1 MSAPT
6 FTTCRPH
13 HLPAGPKPYRQG
25 TFVRLRH
32 ATRTLGRRAL
42 RSNGGFTLTELLV
55 AVAIIAI
62 LVAIVSVCLARA
74 REYARTAQC
83 LSNLHQL
90 SLAAL
95 GYAQHNRGMMPSD
108 GQTIGGYWYP
118 EIKPYDN
125 NIIVNGLC
133 PDATTPA
140 DPSAT
145 GQGIGTASQAWGLV
159 DPSGAYGWLQ
169 GTTCSY
175 GMNVHAGGAGVIP
188 AVAAY
193 GQVTLGGNTNYY
205 GGIASATTIEAN
217 GNALITG
224 AMESGG
230 AITLHGGITVQGSQ
244 SPNMPGM
251 QPPDVTAIY
260 NQIMDTDNPAPTS
273 GGNTIDFTNNQYLY
287 INGNFD
293 ASGQMN
299 IIGSGTLLVS
309 GNVTVDGIFPSQG
322 SANIN
327 IVTLGSVT
335 IHGQLNLNGS
345 IYAEGNFTNS
355 GNQAIHGVLDI
366 GGYYDDQG
374 KGYIAVAA
382 PPSFD
387 PRANGNQ
394 IVESQPLFGDC
405 IWVDGSPAA
414 SDAVPSNTQT
424 GDPSL
429 NAQDQMARFCIDRHL
444 GQINVSFTDGSAHTV
459 PLAQL
464 WQLNWSGNFRA
475 KTVVVP

>member
-1 MSAPT
+1 MLAPAL
-6 FTTCRPH
+6 TTYVFHNLSTGSMKSRRYRRTTRASCK
-13 HLPAGPKPYRQG
+13 GPS
-25 TFVRLRH
+25 LRH
-32 ATRTLGRRAL
+32 
-42 RSNGGFTLTELLV
+42 GGFTLTELLV
-55 AVAIIAI
+55 AVAIIGI
-62 LVAIVSVCLARA
+62 LIAIVLTCLARA

-95 GYAQHNRGMMPSD
+95 AYAQHNRGMMPSD
-108 GQTIGGYWYP
+108 GLTMGGYWYP

-125 NIIVNGLC
+125 NITANGLC
-133 PDATTPA
+133 PDAATPV
-140 DPSAT
+140 DPAAT
-145 GQGIGTASQAWGLV
+145 DQGIGTASQAWGLV
-159 DPSGAYGWLQ
+159 DPVGAYGWLQ

-175 GMNVHAGGAGVIP
+175 GMNTHAGGDSVIP
-188 AVAAY
+188 AVAAF
-193 GQVTLGGNTNYY
+193 GKVTLGGNTNYY

-217 GNALITG
+217 GSALITG

-230 AITLHGGITVQGSQ
+230 AITLHGGITVQGAQ
-244 SPNMPGM
+244 LPDMPGM

-260 NQIMDTDNPAPTS
+260 NQIMQTDNPAPVIS
-273 GGNTIDFTNNQYLY
+273 GNTIDFTNNPYLY

-293 ASGQMN
+293 ASGQMT

-322 SANIN
+322 AANIN

-335 IHGQLNLNGS
+335 IHGQLDLNGS
-345 IYAEGNFTNS
+345 IYAQGNFTNS
-355 GNQAIHGVLDI
+355 GNQGIHGVLDI
-366 GGYYDDQG
+366 GGYYDDHG
-374 KGYIAVAA
+374 KGYIAIAA
-382 PPSFD
+382 PPPFD

-414 SDAVPSNTQT
+414 SDAVPSNTQL
-424 GDPSL
+424 GDPTL

-444 GQINVSFTDGSAHTV
+444 GCVNISFTDGSAHTV

-475 KTVVVP
+475 KNVVEP